1 MSGST
6 MFEVAPE
13 SEYIVRYVEEERAC
27 VIVNFA
33 TLRARSPAPSG
44 LSRALRYRLHPG
56 PNDRTR
62 RDNKEHHLPPN
73 KPPQIIINEHLSC
86 CTLLSARAI
95 HPCQPRPS
103 TPLPYYHCV
112 PPLPLHPPSL
122 LLAELLRM
130 LLARVLR
137 LAAPN
142 RRRDP
147 RPPIRRLRAHLRDRR
162 LQLRILRRRPARA
175 AAPGRRRR
183 RRRRLAR
190 SRRLPSRRPTLC
202 SRLRRRLRRT
212 LCLLRCSGR
221 RRGRGRTL
229 LPCGGSL
236 WRRRLLL

>member
-6 MFEVAPE
+6 
-13 SEYIVRYVEEERAC
+13 VRRVSQSVQSTVRGGAC

-33 TLRARSPAPSG
+33 TWRARSPALSG
-44 LSRALRYRLHPG
+44 LSRALRYPG

-95 HPCQPRPS
+95 HPCQLRPS

-112 PPLPLHPPSL
+112 PPLPLHPPS

-202 SRLRRRLRRT
+202 SRLLRRLRRT
-212 LCLLRCSGR
+212 LCLLCCSGR

>member
-1 MSGST
+1 MRYCKFCYFARAVSGAVWS
-6 MFEVAPE
+6 
-13 SEYIVRYVEEERAC
+13 
-27 VIVNFA
+27 
-33 TLRARSPAPSG
+33 
-44 LSRALRYRLHPG
+44 LSRALRYRPPRDPTTARDEIITNTTSHRINHP
-56 PNDRTR
+56 
-62 RDNKEHHLPPN
+62 K
-73 KPPQIIINEHLSC
+73 LSS
-86 CTLLSARAI
+86 TNISPAAHSSARAI
-95 HPCQPRPS
+95 HPCQLRPS

-147 RPPIRRLRAHLRDRR
+147 RPSIRRLRAHLRDRR

-175 AAPGRRRR
+175 AAPGRRRL

-190 SRRLPSRRPTLC
+190 SRRLSSRRPTLC